1 MNIYMKGFTV
11 GNYKSFDS
19 LQTISFATSR
29 IMRHP
34 THVIKADNH
43 KLLKSAIVFGA
54 NASGK
59 SNLINAM
66 RFSTQIIIY
75 DLDHVNLIN
84 KNFRINSS
92 RYKAPAIFQYD
103 FIVNGQEYLYGFTL
117 SYEKQII
124 TNEWLTKVNENKED
138 CIFDRQIDD
147 HFNSTV
153 YSDYKKNV
161 KFQIYLDD
169 FNNQITESLRKKT
182 ILSDISNRAQKKDDP
197 IDIISNIY
205 NYICNMIII
214 YPGSKYNK
222 INEIGT
228 SDKEKAFFEEIVQY
242 FDTGIES
249 LDSEEKEMDLDKLFS
264 KLDEEKIEEAKIIF
278 SKTAS
283 NMPITLRI
291 NNQIINIKRDE
302 NGQLIYHKLLTN
314 HGNPNDLFELSD
326 ESDGTK
332 RLFDL
337 IPLLQLDNKPR
348 MILIDEIDRSLHTNL
363 VRQFIELFFE
373 SSENKNIQLLATT
386 QDSNILDLKLL
397 RQDEIWFVE
406 RSHDHSSKIFSLNK
420 FKERFDKN
428 IQKEYLLGRY
438 GAIPIFRDSFLD
450 DYGYKNDE

>member
-1 MNIYMKGFTV
+1 
-11 GNYKSFDS
+11 
-19 LQTISFATSR
+19 
-29 IMRHP
+29 
-34 THVIKADNH
+34 
-43 KLLKSAIVFGA
+43 
-54 NASGK
+54 
-59 SNLINAM
+59 
-66 RFSTQIIIY
+66 
-75 DLDHVNLIN
+75 
-84 KNFRINSS
+84 
-92 RYKAPAIFQYD
+92 
-103 FIVNGQEYLYGFTL
+103 
-117 SYEKQII
+117 
-124 TNEWLTKVNENKED
+124 
-138 CIFDRQIDD
+138 
-147 HFNSTV
+147 
-153 YSDYKKNV
+153 
-161 KFQIYLDD
+161 
-169 FNNQITESLRKKT
+169 
-182 ILSDISNRAQKKDDP
+182 
-197 IDIISNIY
+197 
-205 NYICNMIII
+205 
-214 YPGSKYNK
+214 
-222 INEIGT
+222 
-228 SDKEKAFFEEIVQY
+228 
-242 FDTGIES
+242 
-249 LDSEEKEMDLDKLFS
+249 MDLDKLFS
-264 KLDEEKIEEAKIIF
+264 KLDEEKKEEAKIIF